1 MSGLRPDAT
10 PAITTENGIA
20 ESAQNSAFMQ
30 ALGAEF
36 SMLMAARGATISESS
51 SRASLYMTTLS
62 GAVVALALVAQAA
75 RFGETFFV
83 FALAIMPV
91 VFFLGVVTYYRLLQT
106 GVEDVV
112 YARAISKIREF
123 FGGIDPARRAFFH
136 ASSVDQVGLRN
147 LGMWR
152 LRWQQFLSAAAMVAI
167 VNSAVGGVFFGLIV
181 AYAASPP
188 AVVSVAAG
196 VLGALVLAIVF
207 LTHQWRTW
215 MRVARALPMSA

>member
-1 MSGLRPDAT
+1 M
-10 PAITTENGIA
+10 TTDNRIA
-20 ESAQNSAFMQ
+20 ESAENSAFMQ

-123 FGGIDPARRAFFH
+123 FGGIDPARAAFFH

-181 AYAASPP
+181 ANTGSVT
-188 AVVSVAAG
+188 AVVAVAAG
-196 VLGALVLAIVF
+196 TVGALVLAVAF

-215 MRVARALPMSA
+215 MRVAKALPMSA